1 MLVCCKSLHPA
12 CVLSMD
18 KGKVYAKLLIC
29 FGGGGSTFAS
39 IESFADFFPING
51 QCLTA
56 FIHSIE
62 TNESVAGS
70 GCMAFKG
77 IYSVSFVLVISVKN
91 RKLFSHLIHIIDK
104 MRN

>member
-1 MLVCCKSLHPA
+1 MDEEKVC
-12 CVLSMD
+12 
-18 KGKVYAKLLIC
+18 AKPFIC

-39 IESFADFFPING
+39 IDSFTDFFFPING
-51 QCLTA
+51 LSLTA

-62 TNESVAGS
+62 THESVAGS
-70 GCMAFKG
+70 GCTAFKG